1 MFAPQIDK
9 HRTFMGR
16 LVHSLLFLTDSR
28 TTVYSVES
36 AAWFDA
42 HGRYKRHA
50 HHQC

>member
-1 MFAPQIDK
+1 MFARLQIDK

-16 LVHSLLFLTDSR
+16 LVHALLFLTDSR

-42 HGRYKRHA
+42 HGR
-50 HHQC
+50 